1 MEKGTSVVVESEVKT
16 LREGIRNK
24 YNEYHLADR
33 DRFPDFEYNTNKAN
47 YQPLKNSFEEE
58 FYVVREM
65 SRVDNNI
72 HIPSTKTLALIF
84 CDDSYVPGK
93 KIFNTCRS
101 YAEGRSK
108 AAINQVSSVTTEPK
122 TTQRAR
128 TGIVL
133 AAGLVLVSGIAIY
146 VAMHQL
152 KSSPPASGLVIN
164 HPYQSQLVPRQPIIE
179 GRVSNADTVWVVVR
193 PVGWNRYYVQPPIKV
208 NDDGTWKGKIYI
220 GSAGK
225 ESIGATFHIRAFV
238 DPAGPY
244 KVLEDYERD
253 VFAAWPDA
261 QLSTEEIEVVR
272 GGENE

>member
-1 MEKGTSVVVESEVKT
+1 MEKGPSVIVESEVKT
-16 LREGIRNK
+16 LREGIRSK

-33 DRFPDFEYNTNKAN
+33 DRFPDFDYNTNKAN

-108 AAINQVSSVTTEPK
+108 AVVNQVPSVTTGPK
-122 TTQRAR
+122 TKRRAR
-128 TGIVL
+128 TAIVL
-133 AAGLVLVSGIAIY
+133 ASGVVLMAGIAIY
-146 VAMHQL
+146 AAMHPL
-152 KSSPPASGLVIN
+152 KSLAPASGLIIN
-164 HPYQSQLVPRQPIIE
+164 HPYQSQLVPRQPIVE
-179 GRVSNADTVWVVVR
+179 GKVSNADTVWVVVR
-193 PVGWNRYYVQPPIKV
+193 PIGWDRYYVQPPIKV

-225 ESIGATFHIRAFV
+225 ESIGTTFHIRAFV
-238 DPAGPY
+238 DPDQAY
-244 KVLEDYERD
+244 KVLDEYEKY

-261 QLSTEEIEVVR
+261 RLSTKEVEVVR
-272 GGENE
+272 GAEK